1 MFLQQKAGYKDAGT
15 WHVRA
20 MSRRHHGKKYGT
32 VYLLAV
38 VAIIVG
44 AILWAA
50 VAFPEISRI

>member
-1 MFLQQKAGYKDAGT
+1 
-15 WHVRA
+15 

-44 AILWAA
+44 AILWVA